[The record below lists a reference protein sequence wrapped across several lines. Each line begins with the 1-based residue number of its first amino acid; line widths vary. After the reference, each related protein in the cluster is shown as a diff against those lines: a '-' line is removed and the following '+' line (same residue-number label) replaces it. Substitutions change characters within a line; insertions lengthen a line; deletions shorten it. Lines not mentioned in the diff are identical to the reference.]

1 MNTMRNILSNKWFLT
16 FLVIVLV
23 SLVPLFVTS
32 KYWMHMFIL
41 ILIWSIAAQSLNL
54 IMGYTGQANLAHGG
68 FFGIGAYATALLMI
82 KLGLGFWSALI
93 VAALITSLVGFLI
106 GLPTLRTKGS
116 YFAIGTLCFNVIV
129 FIAAERWE
137 SLTGGARGVIGI
149 PHPSPIT
156 LPFGL
161 TVNFSSL
168 AGMFYL
174 SFLLLLITL
183 FIKYRVVHS
192 LVGRSFMAVRE
203 SEDLTSSIGID
214 PMRTKII
221 SFVTSVFLVS
231 LAGSLYAVYIG
242 FLDPEMAS
250 HHVTFEVLLF
260 VVLGGIGTIA
270 GPIIGTVIVTMLGEV
285 LHFLEAYRLVAY
297 GLVLVLV
304 IIFMPQG
311 IVGGMRMLRQKIA
324 MKDE

>member
-1 MNTMRNILSNKWFLT
+1 MNTLLKLLSNRWTLGLIVIA
-16 FLVIVLV
+16 LVC
-23 SLVPLFVTS
+23 LVPIVITS
-32 KYWMHMFIL
+32 KYWMHVFIL
-41 ILIWSIAAQSLNL
+41 ILIWSIAALSLNL

-68 FFGIGAYATALLMI
+68 FFGIGAYATALLML
-82 KLGLGFWSALI
+82 KLNLGFWPALLL
-93 VAALITSLVGFLI
+93 AALITSVVGFLI

-149 PHPSPIT
+149 PPPSPIS
-156 LPFGL
+156 LPFGI
-161 TVNFSSL
+161 VVKFSTLS
-168 AGMFYL
+168 GMFYL
-174 SFLLLLITL
+174 SFFLLLVTL
-183 FIKYRVVHS
+183 FIKYRIVHS

-214 PMRTKII
+214 TMKTKII
-221 SFVTSVFLVS
+221 SFVTSVFIVS
-231 LAGSLYAVYIG
+231 LSGSLYAVYIG
-242 FLDPEMAS
+242 FLDPEIAS

-270 GPIIGTVIVTMLGEV
+270 GPIIGTIIVTLLGEM
-285 LHFLEAYRLVAY
+285 LHFLEAFRLVAY

-311 IVGGMRMLRQKIA
+311 LMGGIRSLQQKIA
-324 MKDE
+324 ARDM